1 MKILNLFLIILI
13 LYLIYKIVT
22 NNEGFE
28 TINLSGADIINSRN
42 IFMNI
47 DESRIEE
54 INKIPELDLSKNNLI
69 IDNRYSN
76 KVSITDK
83 LCVGNY
89 CINNKKIKLL
99 TGEIDGPQ
107 FYKTNLSNKIS
118 EPVYYNHDCDIGVD
132 NSNSFECKIDK
143 NIDYPNKLC
152 FNSLDEDGKKND
164 PTCIGPNEFD
174 VLKGIR
180 GIKLKH
186 INSQP
191 DTNDDNAAPNQYMTP
206 YYIDFKQSGYNLEGT
221 KDQLFFKNNNEC
233 LTKDLLYKE
242 NRPNIDDLSYKDLI
256 DTARDDYDLEHLFPK
271 KQNLKLLTGQ
281 NRITKTAEIKAKI
294 NDVWWKNNGG
304 KKFPYVFDPDL
315 EVNCDE
321 SSCNDPI
328 QKYMCPHTCKIP
340 IKNDEIKDS
349 SNTHGSYEPD
359 IDAEDEDYVE
369 KNYTGYFLSKSN
381 NNTKYNLKENA
392 VSRVSTFLGD
402 SLNTHRISG
411 ESDDCFSVDVPAN
424 KKYYCDGKNSSTT
437 AKKEQICD
445 LVSHKKENIRK
456 CINDKVADVH
466 DDDETDPTVYPDFNL
481 AKAAQGVYYNEC
493 VEEHSGVS
501 EDNSGQDV
509 VIDETDENTDITLN
523 YIMTPA
529 KDVNGNNINANTYF
543 HGHSHIH

>member
-28 TINLSGADIINSRN
+28 TIDLSGADIINSRN
-42 IFMNI
+42 IFMNV

-107 FYKTNLSNKIS
+107 FYKSNLS

-132 NSNSFECKIDK
+132 NSNSFKCNIDK
-143 NIDYPNKLC
+143 NIDYPDKLC
-152 FNSLDEDGKKND
+152 FNSLDDNNIQQK
-164 PTCIGPNEFD
+164 TCIGPDEFD
-174 VLKGIR
+174 MLKGIR
-180 GIKLKH
+180 GIKLIHDK
-186 INSQP
+186 SEP
-191 DTNDDNAAPNQYMTP
+191 DTNDDNVDTKVATNQYMAP
-206 YYIDFKQSGYNLEGT
+206 YYVDFKQSGYNLEGT
-221 KDQLFFKNNNEC
+221 KDQLFFKNNEEC
-233 LTKDLLYKE
+233 LTKKLLYK
-242 NRPNIDDLSYKDLI
+242 D
-256 DTARDDYDLEHLFPK
+256 
-271 KQNLKLLTGQ
+271 NLDWDAT
-281 NRITKTAEIKAKI
+281 
-294 NDVWWKNNGG
+294 
-304 KKFPYVFDPDL
+304 KFPYFIDKEH
-315 EVNCDE
+315 EVNCDD
-321 SSCNDPI
+321 SMCGSWK
-328 QKYMCPHTCKIP
+328 QYMCPHTCMDSISQNNIGEFTLNGDHGYYYP
-340 IKNDEIKDS
+340 II
-349 SNTHGSYEPD
+349 EPKYQHY
-359 IDAEDEDYVE
+359 IDD
-369 KNYTGYFLSKSN
+369 KYTGYFLSKSN

-392 VSRVSTFLGD
+392 VSRVSKFLGD

-445 LVSHKKENIRK
+445 PVAYKKETIRK
-456 CINDKVADVH
+456 CVNDKVADQH
-466 DDDETDPTVYPDFNL
+466 DESGDENDPLPYASFDDAKNSNNDFFL
-481 AKAAQGVYYNEC
+481 EC

-509 VIDETDENTDITLN
+509 VSDETGKNDDITLN
-523 YIMTPA
+523 YVMTPA
-529 KDVNGNNINANTYF
+529 KDINGNILNANTYF